1 MNFRLNIRP
10 WLNNKILKT
19 IHTVSTCTCLIEEK
33 QLLSILLSTLFII
46 FQSFRVVID
55 GLNIRFNIEH

>member
-10 WLNNKILKT
+10 WLNNKILKI

-33 QLLSILLSTLFII
+33 QLSILLSTLFII
-46 FQSFRVVID
+46 YQSFRVVID